1 MADARLERKVGLGGA
16 VFLLV
21 GLIVGASIFILPG
34 QLAAT
39 AGPAVVFAY
48 FIAGGLAIVN
58 CLIAAQ
64 VGTIL
69 PVSAADYVFTSL
81 VLHPMVGFLGVWAG
95 MIGVAVGMPILAF
108 GFADYMRF
116 FLPEWDRLTIAVGI
130 MLVLLG
136 LNLLGLRTSVRT
148 QMIMV
153 AVFVSS
159 LLIFGVGGIFYI
171 DPANLTPMVPNGLDS
186 VLSAAVP
193 AFYSYS
199 GFLTV
204 VVVGEEIRNPGR
216 NIPLA
221 LLLSFVVVAVI
232 YTLVTIVLP
241 GLVPWRE
248 LGAIVAPMSY
258 ASSLFLPDW
267 FAVAITISALLA
279 AATSINVVI
288 LAMSR
293 SFFALARNRIYPRAL
308 SRVSKR
314 AGEPDAAMVF
324 VVLWVLAGIAA
335 QGTAVQYASVTVI
348 GVMIFGVIWAVALLR
363 LPAAMP
369 EHYAKAAFRLNGNA
383 LRAVAAIK
391 IVVSVTFLYIGV
403 RDNLLPGLF
412 YIGLIA
418 LGVVYYFFRQRH
430 LDRLGISLRDLLRNE
445 AVEAAAAT
453 RAGRERLGS

>member
-1 MADARLERKVGLGGA
+1 M
-16 VFLLV
+16 FLLV
-21 GLIVGASIFILPG
+21 GLIIGASIFILPAE
-34 QLAAT
+34 LAAA

-69 PVSAADYVFTSL
+69 PVSAGDYVFTSI
-81 VLHPMVGFLGVWAG
+81 VLHPVIGFLKVWAG
-95 MIGVAVGMPILAF
+95 MIGLAVGVPILAF
-108 GFADYMRF
+108 GFADYLRF
-116 FLPEWDRLTIAVGI
+116 FLPEWDRLTIAIGI
-130 MLVLLG
+130 TLVLLG

-153 AVFVSS
+153 SIFVSS
-159 LLIFGVGGIFYI
+159 LLVFGVGGIFYI
-171 DPANLTPMVPNGLDS
+171 DPANYVPMAPNGFDS

-241 GLVPWRE
+241 GLVPWQQ

-258 ASSLFLPDW
+258 ASSLFLPEW

-279 AATSINVVI
+279 AATSINVAV

-293 SFFALARNRIYPRAL
+293 SFFALARSRIYPRVL

-314 AGEPDAAMVF
+314 TREPNAAMIF
-324 VVLWVLAGIAA
+324 VVLWVLVGIAA

-348 GVMIFGVIWAVALLR
+348 GVMIYGIIWAIALLR

-369 EHYAKAAFRLNGNA
+369 EHYAKATFKLNGNA
-383 LRAVAAIK
+383 LRTVAAIK
-391 IVVSVTFLYIGV
+391 IVVSVTFLYVGV

-412 YIGLIA
+412 YIGLLA

-430 LDRLGISLRDLLRNE
+430 LARIGISLRDLLRHE
-445 AVEAAAAT
+445 ATEAAAAT
-453 RAGRERLGS
+453 RAG

>member
-21 GLIVGASIFILPG
+21 GLIIGASIFILPAE
-34 QLAAT
+34 LAAA

-69 PVSAADYVFTSL
+69 PVSAGDYVFTSI
-81 VLHPMVGFLGVWAG
+81 VLHPLIGFLKVWAG
-95 MIGVAVGMPILAF
+95 MIGLAVGVPILAF
-108 GFADYMRF
+108 GFADYLRF
-116 FLPEWDRLTIAVGI
+116 FLPEWDRLSIAIGI
-130 MLVLLG
+130 TLALLA

-153 AVFVSS
+153 SIFVSS
-159 LLIFGVGGIFYI
+159 LLAFGVGGIFYI

-221 LLLSFVVVAVI
+221 LLLTFVVVAVI

-241 GLVPWRE
+241 GLVPWQE

-258 ASSLFLPDW
+258 ASTLFLPEW

-279 AATSINVVI
+279 AATSINVAV

-293 SFFALARNRIYPRAL
+293 SFFALARSRIYPRVL

-314 AGEPDAAMVF
+314 TREPNAAMIF
-324 VVLWVLAGIAA
+324 VVLWVLVGIAA

-348 GVMIFGVIWAVALLR
+348 GVMIYGIIWAVALLR

-369 EHYAKAAFRLNGNA
+369 EHYAKAAFKLNGNA
-383 LRAVAAIK
+383 LRTVAAIK

-412 YIGLIA
+412 YIGLLA
-418 LGVVYYFFRQRH
+418 LGVVYYHLRQRH
-430 LDRLGISLRDLLRNE
+430 LARVGISLRDLLRHE
-445 AVEAAAAT
+445 ATVAAAAT
-453 RAGRERLGS
+453 RGG

>member
-1 MADARLERKVGLGGA
+1 MADVRLERKVGLGGA

-21 GLIVGASIFILPG
+21 GLIIGASIFILPAE
-34 QLAAT
+34 LAAA

-69 PVSAADYVFTSL
+69 PVSAGDYVFTSI
-81 VLHPMVGFLGVWAG
+81 VLHPVIGFLKVWAG
-95 MIGVAVGMPILAF
+95 MIGLAVGVPILAF
-108 GFADYMRF
+108 GFADYLRF
-116 FLPEWDRLTIAVGI
+116 FLPEWDRLTIAIGI
-130 MLVLLG
+130 TLVLLG

-153 AVFVSS
+153 SIFVSS
-159 LLIFGVGGIFYI
+159 LLVFGVGGIFYI
-171 DPANLTPMVPNGLDS
+171 DSANYAPMVPNGLDS

-241 GLVPWRE
+241 GLVPWQE

-258 ASSLFLPDW
+258 ASSLFLPEW

-279 AATSINVVI
+279 AATSINVAV

-293 SFFALARNRIYPRAL
+293 SFFALARSRIYPQVL

-314 AGEPDAAMVF
+314 TREPNAAMIF
-324 VVLWVLAGIAA
+324 VVLWVLVGIAA

-348 GVMIFGVIWAVALLR
+348 GVMIYGIIWAIALLR

-369 EHYAKAAFRLNGNA
+369 EHYAKAAFKLKGNA
-383 LRAVAAIK
+383 LRTVAAIK
-391 IVVSVTFLYIGV
+391 IVVSVTFLYVGV
-403 RDNLLPGLF
+403 RDNLLPGFF
-412 YIGLIA
+412 YIGLLA

-430 LDRLGISLRDLLRNE
+430 LARIGISLRDLLRHE
-445 AVEAAAAT
+445 ATEAAAAT
-453 RAGRERLGS
+453 RGG

>member
-1 MADARLERKVGLGGA
+1 
-16 VFLLV
+16 
-21 GLIVGASIFILPG
+21 
-34 QLAAT
+34 
-39 AGPAVVFAY
+39 
-48 FIAGGLAIVN
+48 
-58 CLIAAQ
+58 
-64 VGTIL
+64 
-69 PVSAADYVFTSL
+69 
-81 VLHPMVGFLGVWAG
+81 
-95 MIGVAVGMPILAF
+95 MIGIAVGVPILAF
-108 GFADYMRF
+108 GFADYLRF
-116 FLPEWDRLTIAVGI
+116 FVPEWDRLAIAVGI
-130 MLVLLG
+130 MLVLLA

-153 AVFVSS
+153 SIFVSS
-159 LLIFGVGGIFYI
+159 LLVFGFGGIFYV
-171 DPANLTPMVPNGLDS
+171 DPANLTPMVPNGLGS

-221 LLLSFVVVAVI
+221 LLLAFVVVAVI

-279 AATSINVVI
+279 AATSINVAI
-288 LAMSR
+288 LATSR

-335 QGTAVQYASVTVI
+335 EGTAVQYASVAVI
-348 GVMIFGVIWAVALLR
+348 GAMIFGVVWAVALLR

-369 EHYAKAAFRLNGNA
+369 DHYAKAAFRLNGNT
-383 LRAVAAIK
+383 LRTVAAIK
-391 IVVSVTFLYIGV
+391 IAVSVTFLYIGV

-418 LGVVYYFFRQRH
+418 LGAVYYFFRRRH
-430 LDRLGISLRDLLRNE
+430 LDRLGISLRDLLRTE

-453 RAGRERLGS
+453 GAGREGSGS

>member
-1 MADARLERKVGLGGA
+1 MADARLERKVGLSGA

-21 GLIVGASIFILPG
+21 GLIIGASIFILPG

-48 FIAGGLAIVN
+48 FIAGGLASVN

-69 PVSAADYVFTSL
+69 PVSAGDYVFTSI
-81 VLHPMVGFLGVWAG
+81 VLHPILGFLGVWAG
-95 MIGVAVGMPILAF
+95 MIGVAVGVPILAF
-108 GFADYMRF
+108 GFADYLRF
-116 FLPEWDRLTIAVGI
+116 FVPEWDRLAIAVGI

-136 LNLLGLRTSVRT
+136 LNLLGLRASVRT

-153 AVFVSS
+153 SIFVSA
-159 LLIFGVGGIFYI
+159 LLVFGVGGIFHI
-171 DPANLTPMVPNGLDS
+171 DPANLAPMAPNGLDA

-193 AFYSYS
+193 AFFSYS

-221 LLLSFVVVAVI
+221 LLLAFVVVAVI

-248 LGAIVAPMSY
+248 LGAIIAPMSY

-279 AATSINVVI
+279 AATSINVAI
-288 LAMSR
+288 LATSR

-335 QGTAVQYASVTVI
+335 QGTAVQYASVAVI
-348 GVMIFGVIWAVALLR
+348 GAMIFGVVWAVALLR

-369 EHYAKAAFRLNGNA
+369 DHYAKAAFRLNGNA
-383 LRAVAAIK
+383 LRTVAAIK
-391 IVVSVTFLYIGV
+391 IAVSVTFLYIGV

-418 LGVVYYFFRQRH
+418 LGAVYYFFRRRH
-430 LDRLGISLRDLLRNE
+430 LDRLGISLRDLLRTE

-453 RAGRERLGS
+453 RVGRERNIP

>member
-1 MADARLERKVGLGGA
+1 MADVRLERKVGLGGA

-21 GLIVGASIFILPG
+21 GLIIGASIFILPAE
-34 QLAAT
+34 LAAA

-69 PVSAADYVFTSL
+69 PVSAGDYVFTSI
-81 VLHPMVGFLGVWAG
+81 VLHPVIGFLKVWAG
-95 MIGVAVGMPILAF
+95 MIGLAVGVPILAF
-108 GFADYMRF
+108 GFADYLRF
-116 FLPEWDRLTIAVGI
+116 FLPEWDRLSIAIGI
-130 MLVLLG
+130 TLVLLG

-153 AVFVSS
+153 SIFVSS
-159 LLIFGVGGIFYI
+159 LLVFGVGGIFYI
-171 DPANLTPMVPNGLDS
+171 DPANYVPMVPNGLDS

-241 GLVPWRE
+241 GLVPWQE

-258 ASSLFLPDW
+258 ASSLFLPEW

-279 AATSINVVI
+279 AATSINVAV

-293 SFFALARNRIYPRAL
+293 SFFALARSRIYPQVL

-314 AGEPDAAMVF
+314 TREPNAAMIF
-324 VVLWVLAGIAA
+324 VVLWVLVGIAA

-348 GVMIFGVIWAVALLR
+348 GVMIYGIIWAIALLR

-369 EHYAKAAFRLNGNA
+369 EHYAKAAFKLKGNA
-383 LRAVAAIK
+383 LRTVAAIK
-391 IVVSVTFLYIGV
+391 IVVSVTFLYVGV
-403 RDNLLPGLF
+403 RDNLLPGFF
-412 YIGLIA
+412 YIGLLA

-430 LDRLGISLRDLLRNE
+430 LARIGISLRDLLRHE
-445 AVEAAAAT
+445 ATEAAAAT
-453 RAGRERLGS
+453 RGG